1 MTAPKS
7 GAPSA
12 EAIEWKT
19 RVSFFRNNPVTRQI
33 AVVVAVPFGLLLLW
47 MAKRGFA
54 DGVREARYAFYFVG
68 FFLAIGALFVTAV
81 FGGGYDVEYRLD
93 ESGVYA
99 ANQERQRGRLS
110 ALFWLGLF
118 LSLFARSF
126 TAAGSSLLARDSL
139 RRSLRWSSLR
149 SARFNPKERLIV
161 VKANAADKIYLFC
174 TPENYETVRA
184 IVERRL
190 RLNESAA
197 EREADSA
204 RS

>member
-7 GAPSA
+7 GAPGT
-12 EAIEWKT
+12 EPIEWRT

-33 AVVVAVPFGLLLLW
+33 AAIIGIPFGLLLLW
-47 MAKRGFA
+47 MGKLGFA
-54 DGVREARYAFYFVG
+54 DGVQEARYAFYFVG
-68 FFLAIGALFVTAV
+68 FFLAIGALFVIAV

-99 ANQERQRGRLS
+99 ANQERQRRRLS
-110 ALFWLGLF
+110 ALFRLGLF
-118 LSLFARSF
+118 LSMFARSF
-126 TAAGSSLLARDSL
+126 TAAGSSLLARGSL

-174 TPENYETVRA
+174 TPENYEAVRA
-184 IVERRL
+184 VVERRL
-190 RLNESAA
+190 RLEESARA
-197 EREADSA
+197 
-204 RS
+204 

>member
-1 MTAPKS
+1 MANAHGESP
-7 GAPSA
+7 GA
-12 EAIEWKT
+12 EILEWKT

-33 AVVVAVPFGLLLLW
+33 AVVVGVPFGLLLLW

-99 ANQERQRGRLS
+99 ANQERQRKRLS
-110 ALFWLGLF
+110 ALFRLGLI

-126 TAAGSSLLARDSL
+126 TAAGSSLLARGSL
-139 RRSLRWSSLR
+139 RRSLRWSALR
-149 SARFNPKERLIV
+149 AAKFNPKERLII
-161 VKANAADKIYLFC
+161 VKGKGADKIYLFC

-184 IVERRL
+184 IVERGL
-190 RLNESAA
+190 RLSKSAA
-197 EREADSA
+197 KRETDSA

>member
-1 MTAPKS
+1 MANAHGESP
-7 GAPSA
+7 GA
-12 EAIEWKT
+12 EILEWKT

-33 AVVVAVPFGLLLLW
+33 AVVVGVPFGLLLLW

-54 DGVREARYAFYFVG
+54 DGAREARYAFYFVG

-99 ANQERQRGRLS
+99 ANQERQRKRLS
-110 ALFWLGLF
+110 ALFRLGLI

-126 TAAGSSLLARDSL
+126 TAAGSSLLARGSL
-139 RRSLRWSSLR
+139 RRSLRWSALR
-149 SARFNPKERLIV
+149 AAKFNPKERLIV
-161 VKANAADKIYLFC
+161 VKGNAADKIYLFC

-190 RLNESAA
+190 RLSKSAA
-197 EREADSA
+197 KRKADSA

>member
-7 GAPSA
+7 GAPGA
-12 EAIEWKT
+12 EPIEWRT

-33 AVVVAVPFGLLLLW
+33 AAVIGIPFGLLLLW
-47 MAKRGFA
+47 MGKLGFA

-68 FFLAIGALFVTAV
+68 FFLAIGALFVIAV
-81 FGGGYDVEYRLD
+81 FGGGYDVEHRLD

-99 ANQERQRGRLS
+99 ANQERQRRRLS
-110 ALFWLGLF
+110 ALFRLGLF
-118 LSLFARSF
+118 LSMFARSF
-126 TAAGSSLLARDSL
+126 TAAGSSLLARGSL

-174 TPENYETVRA
+174 TPENYEAVRA
-184 IVERRL
+184 VVERRL
-190 RLNESAA
+190 RLDESARA
-197 EREADSA
+197 
-204 RS
+204 